1 MLFKFYFVKLHALN
15 KIFVKFFIVKSKQI
29 CSTFDKNKMLEDLSN
44 STVMIRYLR
53 SDYLSIYVGNVPDI
67 RISKPSYH
75 ISDPATDL
83 SDRNQLTNITHEQS
97 RPITQSN
104 RKRM

>member
-1 MLFKFYFVKLHALN
+1 M
-15 KIFVKFFIVKSKQI
+15 
-29 CSTFDKNKMLEDLSN
+29 
-44 STVMIRYLR
+44 
-53 SDYLSIYVGNVPDI
+53 PDI

-83 SDRNQLTNITHEQS
+83 SDRNQLINITHEQS

-104 RKRM
+104 RKRIRDLLTEKVCCDDLHIPMYRHDKLFPFLCLVCKTTMEMAKLSSSCFNAILIIF